1 VLGTRRNRVI
11 AAAVV
16 CVLIGVVVVALIV
29 TSMKSPSNRAIGNSS
44 KATTSTSGTGTSAGG
59 AAQPPVPSGW
69 QVHSVGI
76 AKIAVPDGWHATS
89 VGVGGITLAV
99 WRPSP
104 PATGSL
110 PSRCAVEERPQW
122 LLTFL
127 RAPGDWAGALRGD
140 LATIE
145 TETTQGAGPVVIT
158 DEHPIRV
165 KGALAALGF
174 NAVVS
179 HAATGTQPK
188 LQSSDLLAALPN
200 GTEVHV
206 YCSGALGTLPAH
218 LSDGVESAT
227 LGSAQP

>member
-1 VLGTRRNRVI
+1 VI
-11 AAAVV
+11 F
-16 CVLIGVVVVALIV
+16 VLIGVIVVVLIV
-29 TSMKSPSNRAIGNSS
+29 TSVRSPSHQAIGHPGTT
-44 KATTSTSGTGTSAGG
+44 TTSTSGTSPSARGT
-59 AAQPPVPSGW
+59 AQPPVPPGW
-69 QVHSVGI
+69 QAHTVGI
-76 AKIAVPDGWHATS
+76 AKIAVPDGWHSTS
-89 VGVGGITLAV
+89 TGVGGITLAV
-99 WRPSP
+99 WWPNP
-104 PATGSL
+104 PAPGTV

-127 RAPGDWAGALRGD
+127 PAPGVWAGALRGD
-140 LATIE
+140 LASIK
-145 TETTQGAGPVVIT
+145 TETTQGAGPVAVT

-179 HAATGTQPK
+179 HAATSTQPK

-218 LSDGVESAT
+218 LSVGVESAT
-227 LGSAQP
+227 LGSARP